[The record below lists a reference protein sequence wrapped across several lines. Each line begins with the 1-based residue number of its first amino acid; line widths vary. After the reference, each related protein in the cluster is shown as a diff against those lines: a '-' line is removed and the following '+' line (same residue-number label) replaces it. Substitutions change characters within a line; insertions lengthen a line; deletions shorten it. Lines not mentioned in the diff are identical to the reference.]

1 MICDKIYFIISITDD
16 DSETDFDSDIYE
28 MDDENDDDVTDQ
40 PEELQPVDTFSIPFG
55 PHGKLTRGQ
64 ELYSMKDEYKVVQE
78 KKFICSLDLLLELLQ
93 LRCHIPGCQAKPS
106 IQYHFVGVT
115 LVVNCVCLSGHNYRF
130 CSSQK
135 LNDIYAN
142 NLQTAASIQ
151 LSGNNFS
158 KIERMARFLNLEFI
172 SSSTYYRFQ
181 RVYLLPEVNDW
192 WSWTRKEVL
201 AEFFGKEIVVGGD
214 GQCDSPGF
222 NAKNLCYFIVEEST
236 NLILDIEVLDKRH
249 VGLVSTNME
258 KEAVNRCLDRL
269 SMDVKISELVTDA
282 STSVKALLG

>member
-1 MICDKIYFIISITDD
+1 
-16 DSETDFDSDIYE
+16 
-28 MDDENDDDVTDQ
+28 
-40 PEELQPVDTFSIPFG
+40 
-55 PHGKLTRGQ
+55 
-64 ELYSMKDEYKVVQE
+64 MKDEYKVVQE

-115 LVVNCVCLSGHNYRF
+115 LVVNCVCNCLLGYNYRF

-142 NLQTAASIQ
+142 NLQTAASIL

-172 SSSTYYRFQ
+172 SSSTYHRFQ

-192 WSWTRKEVL
+192 LSWIRKEVL
-201 AEFFGKEIVVGGD
+201 AEFSGKEIVVGGD